1 MKRINYQSISSGNN
15 SNMEIIRLES
25 DSEDTPTLGKG
36 KNIKLSC
43 SKEKNF
49 GKSQDLSQEIIN
61 LDENVENIKS
71 NSQSSISTSTSH
83 GNLVMNKINISSKVE
98 NKNPNLLSISKRTK
112 GILDKI
118 NEKNRK
124 AKLLGKLIKDNE
136 NNLDKNRFI
145 GKKTRNT
152 ETNSLDQKF
161 KEKKLKLSKKTKE
174 VIKKLQDIRNNR
186 FDDINNDEPKNQNI
200 RKSSFSNLHVKYE
213 TLLQPSRELR
223 LPISYKKLLD
233 SFVSLERT
241 LSRNNLST
249 NKHFN
254 NFSNIKDII
263 QSYTHKN
270 FSIETLK
277 QILYVVPHF
286 YILKYVNN
294 TNNNGTTFSMN
305 GKLYKN
311 NDLMIDIPND
321 LNERINRNYP
331 KNFNF
336 LDINFFKE
344 GNNYQ
349 PLLRKLTENELN
361 QRKNIFINI
370 LNHIVN
376 DFHNKFLKERKIK
389 IKFNPL
395 IQKTWH
401 HDFNP
406 DLMCTPIPQFEIPD
420 PPESK
425 SIFEQ
430 TINNNDIK
438 KQLTLIKSQEKN
450 DIVQSSKNRQSPGN
464 KFVSQELLQR
474 IREKER
480 EKKIIKE
487 INDYNYYHNLQ
498 SDKNKVIKYM
508 LLQIKTLLMT
518 HNKSMELN
526 ELSELILNSNVM
538 FKDYFENK
546 QKLREEIIKFC
557 QKNYDFI
564 KINKHS
570 TLGFIVV
577 LENNDYVIPDEYSYI
592 KS

>member
-1 MKRINYQSISSGNN
+1 MKRTNFQSISPENN
-15 SNMEIIRLES
+15 IKMEIIRLES
-25 DSEDTPTLGKG
+25 DSEDTPTIGKDQ
-36 KNIKLSC
+36 KIKLNQSNQ
-43 SKEKNF
+43 NF
-49 GKSQDLSQEIIN
+49 DESQNQNQEIIN

-83 GNLVMNKINISSKVE
+83 GNLVMNKINISTKVE
-98 NKNPNLLSISKRTK
+98 NKNPNLLNISKRTK

-124 AKLLGKLIKDNE
+124 AKLLGKLIKENE

-152 ETNSLDQKF
+152 EANSLDQKF

-186 FDDINNDEPKNQNI
+186 FDDINNEELKNQNT

-233 SFVSLERT
+233 SFISLERT

-249 NKHFN
+249 NKHLN

-263 QSYTHKN
+263 QSYTHKT
-270 FSIETLK
+270 FSIDTLK

-294 TNNNGTTFSMN
+294 TNNASTFSLN

-311 NDLMIDIPND
+311 KDLMIDIPND
-321 LNERINRNYP
+321 LNERINKNYP

-344 GNNYQ
+344 GNTNYQ
-349 PLLRKLTENELN
+349 PLLRNLTENELN

-376 DFHNKFLKERKIK
+376 DFHNKFLKDKKIK
-389 IKFNPL
+389 LKFNPL
-395 IQKTWH
+395 TQKTWH

-406 DLMCTPIPQFEIPD
+406 DIMCTPIPQFEIPD

-450 DIVQSSKNRQSPGN
+450 DIIQSNKSRQSPAN

-526 ELSELILNSNVM
+526 ELSELILNSNIM

-546 QKLREEIIKFC
+546 QKLNQEIIKFC
-557 QKNYDFI
+557 QNNIDFI

-570 TLGFIVV
+570 TLGYIVV
-577 LENNDYVIPDEYSYI
+577 LENSEYVIPEESSCI

>member
-1 MKRINYQSISSGNN
+1 MKRTNFQSISPENN
-15 SNMEIIRLES
+15 IKMEIIRLES
-25 DSEDTPTLGKG
+25 DSEDTPTIGKDH
-36 KNIKLSC
+36 NIKLNHSNQ
-43 SKEKNF
+43 NF
-49 GKSQDLSQEIIN
+49 DESQNQNQEIIN

-83 GNLVMNKINISSKVE
+83 GNLVMNKINISTKVE
-98 NKNPNLLSISKRTK
+98 NKNPNLLNISKRTK

-124 AKLLGKLIKDNE
+124 AKLLGKLIKENE

-152 ETNSLDQKF
+152 EANSLDQKF

-186 FDDINNDEPKNQNI
+186 FDDINSEELKNQNT

-223 LPISYKKLLD
+223 LPITYKKLLD
-233 SFVSLERT
+233 SFISLERT

-249 NKHFN
+249 NKHLN

-263 QSYTHKN
+263 QSYTHKT
-270 FSIETLK
+270 FSIDTLK

-294 TNNNGTTFSMN
+294 TNNASTFSLN

-311 NDLMIDIPND
+311 KDLMIDIPND
-321 LNERINRNYP
+321 LNERINKNYP

-344 GNNYQ
+344 GNTNYQ
-349 PLLRKLTENELN
+349 PLLRNLTENELN

-376 DFHNKFLKERKIK
+376 DFHNKFLKDKKIK
-389 IKFNPL
+389 LKFNPL
-395 IQKTWH
+395 TQKTWH

-406 DLMCTPIPQFEIPD
+406 DIMCTPIPQFEIPD

-450 DIVQSSKNRQSPGN
+450 DIIQSNKSRQSPAN

-526 ELSELILNSNVM
+526 ELSELILNSNIM

-546 QKLREEIIKFC
+546 QKLNQEIIKFC
-557 QKNYDFI
+557 QNNTDFI

-577 LENNDYVIPDEYSYI
+577 LENSDYVIPDDSSCI